1 MVAVFDNNIDNSD
14 GGIAKEDALLEM
26 LDDYNR
32 KYGTTFQLSTYAKY
46 KKDVAKRLAHKKP
59 YLNIEHDH
67 AQQIDL
73 LIVVSQML
81 TGYDSKWV
89 NTLYV
94 DKVMKYVDIIQSF
107 SRTNRLFG
115 PDKPFGIIRYYSFPY
130 TMEQNI
136 NDALDVYVDRPLGVF
151 VDKLESNLTN
161 INQKFLHIRDIFQ
174 AQKIEN
180 FTKLPESRED
190 RNMFAKDFS
199 QMTHL
204 LEAAKL
210 QGFTWDKDE
219 YEFQHGDTYTYV
231 KMELDEQT
239 YLILLQRYRELFEGN
254 GDGSTEGNDFDYP
267 IDTYI
272 TENRYGYDRC
282 RIYQLQVCEVHQ
294 EPLHVRSG
302 KRTDQRSL

>member
-1 MVAVFDNNIDNSD
+1 
-14 GGIAKEDALLEM
+14 
-26 LDDYNR
+26 
-32 KYGTTFQLSTYAKY
+32 
-46 KKDVAKRLAHKKP
+46 
-59 YLNIEHDH
+59 
-67 AQQIDL
+67 
-73 LIVVSQML
+73 ML

-136 NDALDVYVDRPLGVF
+136 NDALDVYGQTIRVF

-180 FTKLPESRED
+180 FAKLPEARED

-254 GDGSTEGNDFDYP
+254 GGAVRKEMISTILLTP
-267 IDTYI
+267 IS
-272 TENRYGYDRC
+272 
-282 RIYQLQVCEVHQ
+282 QKQVR
-294 EPLHVRSG
+294 VRSMPNISTQSSS
-302 KRTDQRSL
+302 RTSTCPVREAN

>member
-1 MVAVFDNNIDNSD
+1 M
-14 GGIAKEDALLEM
+14 
-26 LDDYNR
+26 
-32 KYGTTFQLSTYAKY
+32 
-46 KKDVAKRLAHKKP
+46 AKRLAHKKP

-94 DKVMKYVDIIQSF
+94 DKVMKYVDVIQSF

-174 AQKIEN
+174 AQK
-180 FTKLPESRED
+180 SRTFQNCRKQEKT
-190 RNMFAKDFS
+190 RIC
-199 QMTHL
+199 L
-204 LEAAKL
+204 LKISA
-210 QGFTWDKDE
+210 
-219 YEFQHGDTYTYV
+219 
-231 KMELDEQT
+231 
-239 YLILLQRYRELFEGN
+239 R
-254 GDGSTEGNDFDYP
+254 
-267 IDTYI
+267 
-272 TENRYGYDRC
+272 
-282 RIYQLQVCEVHQ
+282 
-294 EPLHVRSG
+294 
-302 KRTDQRSL
+302 

>member
-1 MVAVFDNNIDNSD
+1 MAESPR
-14 GGIAKEDALLEM
+14 KDALLEM

-151 VDKLESNLTN
+151 VDK
-161 INQKFLHIRDIFQ
+161 
-174 AQKIEN
+174 
-180 FTKLPESRED
+180 
-190 RNMFAKDFS
+190 
-199 QMTHL
+199 
-204 LEAAKL
+204 
-210 QGFTWDKDE
+210 
-219 YEFQHGDTYTYV
+219 HG
-231 KMELDEQT
+231 K
-239 YLILLQRYRELFEGN
+239 
-254 GDGSTEGNDFDYP
+254 
-267 IDTYI
+267 
-272 TENRYGYDRC
+272 
-282 RIYQLQVCEVHQ
+282 
-294 EPLHVRSG
+294 
-302 KRTDQRSL
+302 